1 MDDQE
6 FIQNIQ
12 KRIEDS
18 AGVAITLELDND
30 QREDID
36 VFFSGEKPRVVI
48 GADALVQAGLA
59 RMFMQFAILCLREG
73 RKVEQEEFL
82 RFRRRN

>member
-6 FIQNIQ
+6 FIQNMQ

-18 AGVAITLELDND
+18 AGVAITLEFDND

>member
-1 MDDQE
+1 MDDGE
-6 FIQNIQ
+6 FIQNMQ
-12 KRIEDS
+12 KRIEES
-18 AGVAITLELDND
+18 AGVAITLALDHD

-36 VFFSGEKPRVVI
+36 VFFGGKTPRVVM
-48 GADALVQAGLA
+48 GADALEHAGLA

-82 RFRRRN
+82 RFLRRN

>member
-6 FIQNIQ
+6 FIQNMQ

-18 AGVAITLELDND
+18 AGVAIILELDHD

-36 VFFSGEKPRVVI
+36 VFFSGEKPRVLM
-48 GADALVQAGLA
+48 GADALEHAGLA
-59 RMFMQFAILCLREG
+59 RMFMQFAILCLKEG

-82 RFRRRN
+82 RFLRRN

>member
-6 FIQNIQ
+6 FIQNMQ

-59 RMFMQFAILCLREG
+59 RMFMQFAILCLKEG

-82 RFRRRN
+82 WFLRRN

>member
-6 FIQNIQ
+6 FIQNMQ

-18 AGVAITLELDND
+18 AGVSITLELDQD
-30 QREDID
+30 QRADID
-36 VFFSGEKPRVVI
+36 VFFSGEKPRVLM
-48 GADALVQAGLA
+48 GADALEHAGLA

-73 RKVEQEEFL
+73 RKVEQDEFL
-82 RFRRRN
+82 RFLRRN

>member
-1 MDDQE
+1 MDDEE
-6 FIQNIQ
+6 FIQNMQ

-18 AGVAITLELDND
+18 AGVAITLELDHD

-36 VFFSGEKPRVVI
+36 VFFIGEKPRVVI
-48 GADALVQAGLA
+48 GADALVHAGLA
-59 RMFMQFAILCLREG
+59 RMFMQFAILCIREG

-82 RFRRRN
+82 RFLRRN

>member
-1 MDDQE
+1 M
-6 FIQNIQ
+6 Q

-18 AGVAITLELDND
+18 TGVAITLELDHD
-30 QREDID
+30 QREVFD
-36 VFFSGEKPRVVI
+36 VFFSGEKPRVLM
-48 GADALVQAGLA
+48 GADALEHAGLA